1 MRILI
6 DTNILLRIADPAHTI
21 HTVAVNATATL
32 RKMSHELFI
41 VPQTLY
47 EFWAVSTR
55 TVQANG
61 LGMTT
66 LEAEKLISGF
76 CQLFRLL
83 RDERS
88 IFERWRV
95 LVTAFEVRGVNS
107 YDARLAAAMQR
118 HGIAHLLTLN
128 PSDFRRF
135 DHITVIDPHGVET
148 AKE

>member
-21 HTVAVNATATL
+21 HSVAVNATVAL

-55 TVQANG
+55 TIQANG

-66 LEAEKLISGF
+66 LEAEELISGF
-76 CQLFRLL
+76 CQIFRLL
-83 RDERS
+83 RDERL

-95 LVTAFEVRGVNS
+95 LV
-107 YDARLAAAMQR
+107 AA
-118 HGIAHLLTLN
+118 
-128 PSDFRRF
+128 
-135 DHITVIDPHGVET
+135 
-148 AKE
+148 